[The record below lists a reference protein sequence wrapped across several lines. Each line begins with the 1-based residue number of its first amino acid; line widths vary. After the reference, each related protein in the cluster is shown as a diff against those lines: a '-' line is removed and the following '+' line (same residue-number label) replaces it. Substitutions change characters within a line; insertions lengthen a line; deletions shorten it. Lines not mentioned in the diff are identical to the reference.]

1 MLFLCCVWMQDSVR
15 CRISWS
21 PKWARWQDSNKSQW
35 IIMTWSHT
43 RLCKTIK
50 VSVVPELKNQL
61 YVCARLQSVPSVP
74 CGAVAHPD
82 QGPLKFTGY
91 CNVWST
97 ERKWYDFLFVFT
109 HAQTKKKNPI
119 HWEVKEVHKQ
129 PYLSYYCCYNRSAR
143 KAPTTP
149 PSCGSQLMEPVPPW
163 SQTLSSISS
172 QNNRIKVLYGMC
184 GSEISSYCIILY
196 F

>member
-74 CGAVAHPD
+74 RGAVAHPD

-109 HAQTKKKNPI
+109 HAQTKKKIQSTEKSKRSTNSHICHITVVTIEAP
-119 HWEVKEVHKQ
+119 ERPQ
-129 PYLSYYCCYNRSAR
+129 PHLPHVGVS
-143 KAPTTP
+143 
-149 PSCGSQLMEPVPPW
+149 
-163 SQTLSSISS
+163 
-172 QNNRIKVLYGMC
+172 
-184 GSEISSYCIILY
+184 
-196 F
+196 